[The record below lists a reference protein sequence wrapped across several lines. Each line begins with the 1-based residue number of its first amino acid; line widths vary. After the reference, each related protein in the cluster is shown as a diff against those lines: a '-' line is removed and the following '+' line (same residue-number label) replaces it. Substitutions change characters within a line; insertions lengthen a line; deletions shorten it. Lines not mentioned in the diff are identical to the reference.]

1 MVGRDVM
8 SIRISTAFVFVYMWG
23 LMMNPAKALHVT
35 VIDDDF
41 IPEVSRDPGLA
52 TSIGELYWL
61 KVAMWVIISSLV
73 TQWVVPRKAEAPMD
87 LNLPKMCGLAVV
99 CTTQDAITFAMI
111 FYVKD
116 RIRTVH
122 PLCIKIVRQG
132 QQWCWKI
139 FWEVWKLLWWR
150 RLCPSA
156 WKEIDISINVLNRF
170 QNALLVERIKTFLK
184 ECAGVWGILWCCSV
198 ARMR

>member
-132 QQWCWKI
+132 QQ
-139 FWEVWKLLWWR
+139 
-150 RLCPSA
+150 
-156 WKEIDISINVLNRF
+156 
-170 QNALLVERIKTFLK
+170 
-184 ECAGVWGILWCCSV
+184 
-198 ARMR
+198 